1 MLEERQAAKP
11 DLAGRPASRAR
22 ARPSR
27 RRPESN
33 SGEGSRC
40 AERPGH
46 PDRGGA
52 CSALA
57 NGSSVEVF
65 CPRAPG
71 AAPSEVQRTWA
82 APCTAPRVN
91 YLARKAA
98 VVDSSPRS
106 RLQEVVPLARA
117 PIRAAVASV
126 AWEASAA

>member
-52 CSALA
+52 CSARA
-57 NGSSVEVF
+57 NGSPVEVF

-71 AAPSEVQRTWA
+71 AVPSEVQRTRA
-82 APCTAPRVN
+82 APRTAPRVSS
-91 YLARKAA
+91 LARKVAG
-98 VVDSSPRS
+98 VDSSPRP

-117 PIRAAVASV
+117 LIRAAVASV